1 MTLPDALWLTGETV
15 RRHSDPE
22 GGNSQGL
29 GDARQFYKTPP
40 TAAHDGPFAHKA
52 ESVKPH
58 EAQDMQGYRH
68 LQ

>member
-15 RRHSDPE
+15 RGHSDPE

-40 TAAHDGPFAHKA
+40 QLPRMGRLPIRQ
-52 ESVKPH
+52 SVKPH
-58 EAQDMQGYRH
+58 EAQGLQLYRH
-68 LQ
+68 RQ